1 MKLFIPVLMMFAL
14 VLGACEK
21 KEEGATVE
29 PPVEEKTAEAE
40 APAEP
45 AAPEKAAESGASAD
59 AKVEVT
65 AEGTKF
71 DPPVKPEQIPD
82 GAWYCD
88 MGTVEYASL
97 EKGDGKCPTCGM
109 MLKQKG
115 AAAPADDGHGHDHDH
130 EGGHDGHEH

>member
-21 KEEGATVE
+21 KEDAATTEPAEGAEAT
-29 PPVEEKTAEAE
+29 KTET
-40 APAEP
+40 AEP
-45 AAPEKAAESGASAD
+45 AAPENAAESGASAD

-115 AAAPADDGHGHDHDH
+115 AAAPADDGHGHDH